1 MRLSAVDNLKV
12 ILVAWVIGG
21 HALLGY
27 AAIGG
32 WPYDE
37 VNEVTFHPGVE
48 TVLAALIGPSGLFFM
63 GTFYFMAGIFT
74 PGSIER
80 KGRQR
85 FIAERLVRLGT
96 PWVVSAVVVWPT
108 FVWIAYNG
116 AGRDVSWWQAFTGR
130 QPFLDSGSLWFV
142 GVLLIFSIAI
152 ALAPPIASVVS
163 VFGREGGRKHSRPR
177 PSLLGIGTER
187 TITPRTVVGM
197 TMIVAGTTFLTRL
210 VFPARSGQ
218 VGDLHLWWWPQCLGM
233 LLLGAIGGHKLAE
246 RVPDEI
252 YRMTRNVVVGTIAV
266 LPIAAALMGVLDL
279 AKNAEP
285 FLGGLTWQAA
295 TLALIEGILV
305 VAGSLWLIGL
315 AQRRL
320 TRQGPFAEGLA
331 RSAYVA
337 FVVQGPILLSLAT
350 ALRPLHLPAEVKAPL
365 VGAGAI
371 ALSFAIGW
379 FVTSRRGASARSS

>member
-1 MRLSAVDNLKV
+1 MESVRLSAVDNLKV

-48 TVLAALIGPSGLFFM
+48 TALAALIGPSGLFFM

-80 KGRQR
+80 KGTRR
-85 FIAERLVRLGT
+85 FITERLVRLGT

-116 AGRDVSWWQAFTGR
+116 AGQPVSWWHAFTHR
-130 QPFLDSGSLWFV
+130 DPFLDSGSLWFV
-142 GVLLIFSIAI
+142 GVLLVFSTVLALGPPVRERAI
-152 ALAPPIASVVS
+152 
-163 VFGREGGRKHSRPR
+163 
-177 PSLLGIGTER
+177 T
-187 TITPRTVVGM
+187 TRTVVGM
-197 TMIVAGTTFLTRL
+197 TVMVAGTTFLTRL

-233 LLLGAIGGHKLAE
+233 FLLGAIGGRKLAE

-252 YRMTRNVVVGTIAV
+252 YRACRNVVIGTIAV
-266 LPIAAALMGVLDL
+266 LPIAAALLGVLDL

-285 FLGGLTWQAA
+285 FLGGWRWQALM
-295 TLALIEGILV
+295 LALAEGVLV

-320 TRQGPFAEGLA
+320 TGQKPLAEGLA

-350 ALRPLHLPAEVKAPL
+350 AMRPLELPAEVKAPA

-379 FVTSRRGASARSS
+379 VVTSRRGASARSS

>member
-27 AAIGG
+27 SAIGG

-48 TVLAALIGPSGLFFM
+48 TVLAAVIGPSGLFFM

-96 PWVVSAVVVWPT
+96 PWVVSALVVWPT
-108 FVWIAYNG
+108 FVWLAYNG
-116 AGRDVSWWQAFTGR
+116 AGRDVTWWQAFTGR
-130 QPFLDSGSLWFV
+130 EPFLDSGSLWFV
-142 GVLLIFSIAI
+142 GVLLIFSVGI
-152 ALAPPIASVVS
+152 ALAPPI
-163 VFGREGGRKHSRPR
+163 RQ
-177 PSLLGIGTER
+177 R
-187 TITPRTVVGM
+187 TITTRTVLGM
-197 TMIVAGTTFLTRL
+197 TALVAGTTFLTRL

-233 LLLGAIGGHKLAE
+233 LLLGAIGGRKLAE

-252 YRMTRNVVVGTIAV
+252 YRMTRNVVIGTIAL
-266 LPIAAALMGVLDL
+266 LPVAAALLGVLDL

-285 FLGGLTWQAA
+285 FLGGWRWQAVV
-295 TLALIEGILV
+295 LALVEGILV

-320 TRQGPFAEGLA
+320 TRQGPFVEGLA

-337 FVVQGPILLSLAT
+337 FVVQGPILLALAT
-350 ALRPLHLPAEVKAPL
+350 GLRALPAPAEVKAPL

-379 FVTSRRGASARSS
+379 VVTSRRGASARSS

>member
-12 ILVAWVIGG
+12 VLVAWVIGG

-48 TVLAALIGPSGLFFM
+48 TVLAAVIGPSGLFFM
-63 GTFYFMAGIFT
+63 GTFYFMAGTFT

-85 FIAERLVRLGT
+85 FIADRLVRLGV
-96 PWVVSAVVVWPT
+96 PWVASALVVWPT
-108 FVWIAYNG
+108 FVWIAHTG
-116 AGRDVSWWQAFTGR
+116 AGRDVSWWQAFTHR
-130 QPFLDSGSLWFV
+130 DPFLDSGSLWFV
-142 GVLLIFSIAI
+142 AVLALFSTGI
-152 ALAPPIASVVS
+152 ALAPPI
-163 VFGREGGRKHSRPR
+163 RERS
-177 PSLLGIGTER
+177 
-187 TITPRTVVGM
+187 ITARTVMRMAVV
-197 TMIVAGTTFLTRL
+197 VAGATFLTRL

-233 LLLGAIGGHKLAE
+233 VLLGAIGGRKLAE

-252 YRMTRNVVVGTIAV
+252 YRMTRNVVAGTIAA
-266 LPIAAALMGVLDL
+266 LPVAAAFLGVLDL
-279 AKNAEP
+279 AKSAGP
-285 FLGGLTWQAA
+285 FLGGFTWQAA
-295 TLALIEGILV
+295 MLALVEGFLV

-320 TRQGPFAEGLA
+320 ARQGPFAEGLA

-337 FVVQGPILLSLAT
+337 FVVQGPVLLTLAT
-350 ALRPLHLPAEVKAPL
+350 GLRPLDLPAEVKAPA

>member
-1 MRLSAVDNLKV
+1 MDNLKV
-12 ILVAWVIGG
+12 VLVAWVIGG

-48 TVLAALIGPSGLFFM
+48 TVLAAVIGPSGLFFM

-74 PGSIER
+74 PGSVER
-80 KGRQR
+80 KGRVR
-85 FIAERLVRLGT
+85 FVADRVVRLGV

-108 FVWIAYNG
+108 FVWVAYNG
-116 AGRDVSWWQAFTGR
+116 AGRGVSWWHAFTHR
-130 QPFLDSGSLWFV
+130 DPFLDSGSLWFV
-142 GVLLIFSIAI
+142 GVLLVFSVIVALGPPVRQR
-152 ALAPPIASVVS
+152 ALAT
-163 VFGREGGRKHSRPR
+163 RH
-177 PSLLGIGTER
+177 L
-187 TITPRTVVGM
+187 VGM
-197 TMIVAGTTFLTRL
+197 TVVVAGTTFLTRL

-233 LLLGAIGGHKLAE
+233 FVLGAIGGRQLAE

-252 YRMTRNVVVGTIAV
+252 YRRCRDVVVGMIAL
-266 LPIAAALMGVLDL
+266 LPFAAAAMGVLDL
-279 AKNAEP
+279 AKSAEP
-285 FLGGLTWQAA
+285 FLGGWRWQAFV
-295 TLALIEGILV
+295 LAAVEGALV
-305 VAGSLWLIGL
+305 VAGSVWLVGL

-320 TRQGPFAEGLA
+320 TGQGPLAGGLA

-337 FVVQGPILLSLAT
+337 FVVQGPVLLSIAT
-350 ALRPLHLPAEVKAPL
+350 ALRPVDLPAEAKAPL

-379 FVTSRRGASARSS
+379 YVTVRRGASARSS

>member
-1 MRLSAVDNLKV
+1 METMRLSAVDNLKV

-85 FIAERLVRLGT
+85 FVAERLVRLGT
-96 PWVVSAVVVWPT
+96 PWVVSALVVWPT

-116 AGRDVSWWQAFTGR
+116 AGRDVTWWQAFTDR
-130 QPFLDSGSLWFV
+130 DPFLDSGSLWFV
-142 GVLLIFSIAI
+142 GVLLIFSVAVALLPPVRERAI
-152 ALAPPIASVVS
+152 TA
-163 VFGREGGRKHSRPR
+163 
-177 PSLLGIGTER
+177 
-187 TITPRTVVGM
+187 RTVVGM
-197 TMIVAGTTFLTRL
+197 TMVVAGATFLTRL
-210 VFPARSGQ
+210 VFPARGGQ

-233 LLLGAIGGHKLAE
+233 FLLGMIGGRKLAE

-252 YRMTRNVVVGTIAV
+252 YRLTRRVVIGTIAL
-266 LPIAAALMGVLDL
+266 LPVAAAMMGVLDL
-279 AKNAEP
+279 ARSAEP
-285 FLGGLTWQAA
+285 FLGGWRWQAMV
-295 TLALIEGILV
+295 LALVEGVLV

-320 TRQGPFAEGLA
+320 AGQGRFAEGLA

-350 ALRPLHLPAEVKAPL
+350 AMRPFELPAEVKAPV

-379 FVTSRRGASARSS
+379 YVTSRRGASARSS

>member
-1 MRLSAVDNLKV
+1 MAVAFPGTKADYGSVRLSAVDNLKV

-37 VNEVTFHPGVE
+37 VNEVTFHPATE
-48 TVLAALIGPSGLFFM
+48 TVLAALVGPSGLFFM

-80 KGRQR
+80 KGARR
-85 FIAERLVRLGT
+85 FINERLIRLGA
-96 PWVVSAVVVWPT
+96 PWVVSALVVWPT

-116 AGRDVSWWQAFTGR
+116 AGQGVSWWQAFTR
-130 QPFLDSGSLWFV
+130 RDPFLDSGSLWFV
-142 GVLLIFSIAI
+142 GVLLIFSVAV
-152 ALAPPIASVVS
+152 ALAPPI
-163 VFGREGGRKHSRPR
+163 R
-177 PSLLGIGTER
+177 ER
-187 TITPRTVVGM
+187 TITTRHVVGM
-197 TMIVAGTTFLTRL
+197 TVMVAVTTFLTRL

-233 LLLGAIGGHKLAE
+233 FLLGAIGGKKLVE
-246 RVPDEI
+246 QVPDEI
-252 YRMTRNVVVGTIAV
+252 YRSCRNVVIATIVG
-266 LPIAAALMGVLDL
+266 LPIVAAAMGVLDI
-279 AKNAEP
+279 ANNAEP
-285 FLGGLTWQAA
+285 FLGGWRWEAFL
-295 TLALIEGILV
+295 LAGAEGILV

-320 TRQGPFAEGLA
+320 TNDKPFAQGLA

-337 FVVQGPILLSLAT
+337 FVVQGPILLAVAT
-350 ALRPLHLPAEVKAPL
+350 ALRHLDLPAEVKAPL

-371 ALSFAIGW
+371 VMSFAVGW
-379 FVTSRRGASARSS
+379 YVTSRRGASARSS

>member
-12 ILVAWVIGG
+12 VLVAWVIGG

-74 PGSIER
+74 PGSIVR

-85 FIAERLVRLGT
+85 FVADRLVRLGV

-108 FVWIAYNG
+108 FVWIAYRG
-116 AGRDVSWWQAFTGR
+116 AGRNVSWWQAFTQR
-130 QPFLDSGSLWFV
+130 DPLLDSGSLWFV
-142 GVLLIFSIAI
+142 GVLLIFSV
-152 ALAPPIASVVS
+152 ALAFAPPMKERAITGRTA
-163 VFGREGGRKHSRPR
+163 FG
-177 PSLLGIGTER
+177 T
-187 TITPRTVVGM
+187 
-197 TMIVAGTTFLTRL
+197 TMVVAGTTFLTRL

-218 VGDLHLWWWPQCLGM
+218 IGDLHLWWWPQCLGM
-233 LLLGAIGGHKLAE
+233 FLLGAVGGLRLAQ
-246 RVPDEI
+246 RVPDDL
-252 YRMTRNVVVGTIAV
+252 YRTSRNVVIATIAV
-266 LPIAAALMGVLDL
+266 LPVAAALLGALDL
-279 AKNAEP
+279 AANAEP
-285 FLGGLTWQAA
+285 FLGGWRWQAA
-295 TLALIEGILV
+295 ALALVEGMLV
-305 VAGSLWLIGL
+305 VAGSLWLVGL

-320 TRQGPFAEGLA
+320 TGQGPFAEGLA

-337 FVVQGPILLSLAT
+337 FVVQGPVLLSLAT
-350 ALRPLHLPAEVKAPL
+350 AMRPFDLPAEVKAPV
-365 VGAGAI
+365 VGAGAV
-371 ALSFAIGW
+371 AVSFAIGW
-379 FVTSRRGASARSS
+379 VVTSRRGASARSS

>member
-48 TVLAALIGPSGLFFM
+48 TVLAAVIGPSGLFFM

-80 KGRQR
+80 KGRAR
-85 FIAERLVRLGT
+85 FIADRLVRLGT
-96 PWVVSAVVVWPT
+96 PWVVSALVVWPT

-116 AGRDVSWWQAFTGR
+116 AGRDVTWWQAFTGR
-130 QPFLDSGSLWFV
+130 DPFLDSGSLWFV
-142 GVLLIFSIAI
+142 GVLLVFSVGI
-152 ALAPPIASVVS
+152 ALAPPI
-163 VFGREGGRKHSRPR
+163 RERA
-177 PSLLGIGTER
+177 
-187 TITPRTVVGM
+187 ITPRTVVGM
-197 TMIVAGTTFLTRL
+197 TVVVAGTTFLTRL

-233 LLLGAIGGHKLAE
+233 VLLGAIGGRKLAE

-252 YRMTRNVVVGTIAV
+252 YRMTRTVVVGTIAL
-266 LPIAAALMGVLDL
+266 LPVAAALMGVLDL
-279 AKNAEP
+279 AKSAEP
-285 FLGGLTWQAA
+285 FLGGWRWQAA
-295 TLALIEGILV
+295 VLAVVEGVLV

-320 TRQGPFAEGLA
+320 TRQGPLRQGLA

-337 FVVQGPILLSLAT
+337 FVVQGPVLLLLAT
-350 ALRPLHLPAEVKAPL
+350 GLRPLDVPAEVKAPL

-371 ALSFAIGW
+371 AVSFAVGW

>member
-1 MRLSAVDNLKV
+1 MKTMRLSAVDNLKV

-48 TVLAALIGPSGLFFM
+48 TVLAAVIGPSGLFFM

-74 PGSIER
+74 PSSVER
-80 KGRQR
+80 KGARR
-85 FIAERLVRLGT
+85 FVAERLVRLGT
-96 PWVVSAVVVWPT
+96 PWVVSALVVWPT
-108 FVWIAYNG
+108 FVWIAYTG
-116 AGRDVSWWQAFTGR
+116 AGRDVSWWHAFTHR
-130 QPFLDSGSLWFV
+130 DPLLDSGSLWFV
-142 GVLLIFSIAI
+142 GVLLVFSVAV
-152 ALAPPIASVVS
+152 AFAPPI
-163 VFGREGGRKHSRPR
+163 RERA
-177 PSLLGIGTER
+177 
-187 TITPRTVVGM
+187 ITTRHVVGM
-197 TMIVAGTTFLTRL
+197 TMIVAGTTFVTRL

-233 LLLGAIGGHKLAE
+233 FLLGAIGGRKLAE

-252 YRMTRNVVVGTIAV
+252 YRMCRNVVIGTIAV
-266 LPIAAALMGVLDL
+266 LPVAAAMLGVLDL
-279 AKNAEP
+279 AKSAEP
-285 FLGGLTWQAA
+285 FLGGWKWQAA
-295 TLALIEGILV
+295 VLALVEGVLV

-320 TRQGPFAEGLA
+320 AGQGRFAEGLA

-337 FVVQGPILLSLAT
+337 FVVQGPILLALAT
-350 ALRPLHLPAEVKAPL
+350 GLRPLDLPAEVKAPV

-379 FVTSRRGASARSS
+379 YVTSRRGASARSS

>member
-1 MRLSAVDNLKV
+1 MDRVRLSAVDNLKV

-27 AAIGG
+27 SAIGG

-48 TVLAALIGPSGLFFM
+48 TALAALIGPSGLFFM

-85 FIAERLVRLGT
+85 FITERLVRLGT
-96 PWVVSAVVVWPT
+96 PWVVSAVLVWPT

-116 AGRDVSWWQAFTGR
+116 AGQNVSWWHAFTHR
-130 QPFLDSGSLWFV
+130 DPLLDSGSLWFV
-142 GVLLIFSIAI
+142 GVLLVFSVAV
-152 ALAPPIASVVS
+152 AFGPPVEQ
-163 VFGREGGRKHSRPR
+163 RR
-177 PSLLGIGTER
+177 
-187 TITPRTVVGM
+187 ITPGTVVGM
-197 TMIVAGTTFLTRL
+197 TVIVAGTTFLTRL

-233 LLLGAIGGHKLAE
+233 FLLGAIGGRELAE

-252 YRMTRNVVVGTIAV
+252 YRLSRNVVVGIIAV
-266 LPIAAALMGVLDL
+266 LPVAAAFLGVLDL
-279 AKNAEP
+279 AENAEP
-285 FLGGLTWQAA
+285 FLGGFTWQAA
-295 TLALIEGILV
+295 TLALVEGVLV

-320 TRQGPFAEGLA
+320 TGQGPFAEGLA
-331 RSAYVA
+331 RSAYAA

-350 ALRPLHLPAEVKAPL
+350 AVRPLELPAEVKAPV

-371 ALSFAIGW
+371 AVSFAIGW

>member
-48 TVLAALIGPSGLFFM
+48 TVLAAVVGPSGLFFM
-63 GTFYFMAGIFT
+63 GTFYFMAGIFMAGIFT
-74 PGSIER
+74 PGSVAR
-80 KGRQR
+80 KGRRR
-85 FIAERLVRLGT
+85 FVVERLARLGV
-96 PWVVSAVVVWPT
+96 PWVVTALVVWPT

-116 AGRDVSWWQAFTGR
+116 AGRQVSWWQAFTDR
-130 QPFLDSGSLWFV
+130 KPFLDSGSLWFV
-142 GVLLIFSIAI
+142 GVLLIFSIGV
-152 ALAPPIASVVS
+152 ALAPPL
-163 VFGREGGRKHSRPR
+163 K
-177 PSLLGIGTER
+177 ER
-187 TITPRTVVGM
+187 AITATHVVGM
-197 TMIVAGTTFLTRL
+197 TVVVAGTTFLTRL

-233 LLLGAIGGHKLAE
+233 FLLGAIGGRKLAE

-252 YRMTRNVVVGTIAV
+252 YRLTRGVVIGTIAL
-266 LPIAAALMGVLDL
+266 LPVAAALMGVLDL
-279 AKNAEP
+279 AESAEP
-285 FLGGLTWQAA
+285 FLGGFRWQAA
-295 TLALIEGILV
+295 VLALVEGTLV

-320 TRQGPFAEGLA
+320 TGQGPLAEGLA

-350 ALRPLHLPAEVKAPL
+350 ALRPLDLPAEVKAPV
-365 VGAGAI
+365 VGAGAV
-371 ALSFAIGW
+371 AVAFAIGW
-379 FVTSRRGASARSS
+379 LVTSRRGASARSS

>member
-1 MRLSAVDNLKV
+1 MERVRVSAVDNLKV

-37 VNEVTFHPGVE
+37 VNEVTFRPGVE

-80 KGRQR
+80 KGAGR
-85 FIAERLVRLGT
+85 FITERLIRLGT
-96 PWVVSAVVVWPT
+96 PWIVSAVVVWPT

-116 AGRDVSWWQAFTGR
+116 AGRSVSWWHAFTHR
-130 QPFLDSGSLWFV
+130 DPFLDSGSLWFV

-152 ALAPPIASVVS
+152 ALGPPI
-163 VFGREGGRKHSRPR
+163 K
-177 PSLLGIGTER
+177 ER
-187 TITPRTVVGM
+187 AITPKTVVGM
-197 TMIVAGTTFLTRL
+197 TMMVAGTTFLTRL

-252 YRMTRNVVVGTIAV
+252 YRMTRNVVIATIAV
-266 LPIAAALMGVLDL
+266 LPIAAALLGVLDL
-279 AKNAEP
+279 ARNADP
-285 FLGGLTWQAA
+285 FLGGFTWQALA
-295 TLALIEGILV
+295 LALIEGILV

-337 FVVQGPILLSLAT
+337 FVVQGPVLLSLAT
-350 ALRPLHLPAEVKAPL
+350 AMRPLELPAEAKAPL

-371 ALSFAIGW
+371 ALSFGIGW
-379 FVTSRRGASARSS
+379 YVTSRRGASARSS

>member
-1 MRLSAVDNLKV
+1 MESVRLSAVDNLKV

-37 VNEVTFHPGVE
+37 VNEVTLHPGVE
-48 TVLAALIGPSGLFFM
+48 IALAAVIGPSGLFFM

-74 PGSIER
+74 PDSIER
-80 KGRQR
+80 KGRRR
-85 FIAERLVRLGT
+85 FIAERLIRLGT
-96 PWVVSAVVVWPT
+96 PWVVSAVVIWPT

-116 AGRDVSWWQAFTGR
+116 AGRDVSWWHAFTHR
-130 QPFLDSGSLWFV
+130 DPLLDSGSLWFV
-142 GVLLIFSIAI
+142 GVLVFFSIAVS
-152 ALAPPIASVVS
+152 LAPPI
-163 VFGREGGRKHSRPR
+163 RQ
-177 PSLLGIGTER
+177 R
-187 TITPRTVVGM
+187 TITTGTVVGM
-197 TMIVAGTTFLTRL
+197 TLMVAGTTFLTRL

-233 LLLGAIGGHKLAE
+233 FLLGAIGGRKLAE

-252 YRMTRNVVVGTIAV
+252 YRACRNVVIGTFVV
-266 LPIAAALMGVLDL
+266 LPVAAAMLGVLDL
-279 AKNAEP
+279 ARNAGP
-285 FLGGLTWQAA
+285 FLGGWTWQALG
-295 TLALIEGILV
+295 LALVEGILV

-320 TRQGPFAEGLA
+320 AGQGPFTEGLA

-350 ALRPLHLPAEVKAPL
+350 ALRPLQLPAEVKAPL

-379 FVTSRRGASARSS
+379 YVTSRRGASARSS

>member
-37 VNEVTFHPGVE
+37 VNEVTFHPGAE
-48 TVLAALIGPSGLFFM
+48 TVLAALVGPSGLFFM
-63 GTFYFMAGIFT
+63 GTFYFVAGIFT

-80 KGRQR
+80 KGRRR
-85 FIAERLVRLGT
+85 FIADRLVRLGT

-116 AGRDVSWWQAFTGR
+116 ADRDVSWWQAFTDR
-130 QPFLDSGSLWFV
+130 RPFLDSGSLWFV

-152 ALAPPIASVVS
+152 ALAPPM
-163 VFGREGGRKHSRPR
+163 K
-177 PSLLGIGTER
+177 ER
-187 TITPRTVVGM
+187 AITPRTLVGM

-233 LLLGAIGGHKLAE
+233 LLLGAIGGRKLAE

-252 YRMTRNVVVGTIAV
+252 YRMTRNVVIGTIAV
-266 LPIAAALMGVLDL
+266 LPVAAAFMGVLDL
-279 AKNAEP
+279 ARNAEP
-285 FLGGLTWQAA
+285 FLGGWRWQAA
-295 TLALIEGILV
+295 ALALIEGILV

-337 FVVQGPILLSLAT
+337 FVVQGPILLALAT
-350 ALRPLHLPAEVKAPL
+350 GLRPLDLAAEVKAPL

-371 ALSFAIGW
+371 VLSFWIGW
-379 FVTSRRGASARSS
+379 YVTSRRGASARSS

>member
-1 MRLSAVDNLKV
+1 MECVRLSAVDNLKV

-27 AAIGG
+27 AAVGG

-80 KGRQR
+80 KGSRR
-85 FIAERLVRLGT
+85 FIAERLLRLGT
-96 PWVVSAVVVWPT
+96 PWVVTALVVWPT

-116 AGRDVSWWQAFTGR
+116 AGQPVSWWHAFTHR
-130 QPFLDSGSLWFV
+130 DPFLDSGSLWFV
-142 GVLLIFSIAI
+142 GVLLIFSIAV
-152 ALAPPIASVVS
+152 ALVPPV
-163 VFGREGGRKHSRPR
+163 K
-177 PSLLGIGTER
+177 ER
-187 TITPRTVVGM
+187 TITPRTVLSM
-197 TMIVAGTTFLTRL
+197 TMLVAGTTFLTRL

-233 LLLGAIGGHKLAE
+233 FLLGAIGGRKLAE

-252 YRMTRNVVVGTIAV
+252 YRMCRNVVIGTVVV
-266 LPIAAALMGVLDL
+266 LPIAAAFLGVLDL
-279 AKNAEP
+279 AENAEP
-285 FLGGLTWQAA
+285 FLGGWKWQAFA
-295 TLALIEGILV
+295 LALVEGILV

-320 TRQGPFAEGLA
+320 TGQGPFTEGLA

-350 ALRPLHLPAEVKAPL
+350 AMRPLELPAEVKAPV

-371 ALSFAIGW
+371 AVSFAIGW
-379 FVTSRRGASARSS
+379 YVTSRRGASARSS

>member
-48 TVLAALIGPSGLFFM
+48 TVLAAVIGPSGLFFM

-85 FIAERLVRLGT
+85 FVADRFVRLGT
-96 PWVVSAVVVWPT
+96 PWVVSALAVWPT

-116 AGRDVSWWQAFTGR
+116 AGREVSWWQAFTDR
-130 QPFLDSGSLWFV
+130 DPFLDSGSLWFV
-142 GVLLIFSIAI
+142 GVLLIFSVGI
-152 ALAPPIASVVS
+152 ALAPPI
-163 VFGREGGRKHSRPR
+163 RERV
-177 PSLLGIGTER
+177 
-187 TITPRTVVGM
+187 ITTRTVVGM
-197 TMIVAGTTFLTRL
+197 TALVAGTTFLTRL

-233 LLLGAIGGHKLAE
+233 LVLGAIGGRKLAE

-252 YRMTRNVVVGTIAV
+252 YRLTRNVVIGTIAV
-266 LPIAAALMGVLDL
+266 LPIAAATMGVLDL
-279 AKNAEP
+279 AASAGP
-285 FLGGLTWQAA
+285 FLGGFTWQAA
-295 TLALIEGILV
+295 TLALVEGILV

-315 AQRRL
+315 AQRKL
-320 TRQGPFAEGLA
+320 TRQGPFTDGLA

-337 FVVQGPILLSLAT
+337 FVVQGPILLALAT
-350 ALRPLHLPAEVKAPL
+350 GLRPLDLPAELKAPL

-371 ALSFAIGW
+371 VLSFAIGW
-379 FVTSRRGASARSS
+379 VVTSRRGASTRSS

>member
-27 AAIGG
+27 AAVGG

-37 VNEVTFHPGVE
+37 VNEVTFDPGVE
-48 TVLAALIGPSGLFFM
+48 TALAALIGPSGLFFM

-80 KGRQR
+80 KGRAR
-85 FIAERLVRLGT
+85 FITDRLIRLGT
-96 PWVVSAVVVWPT
+96 PWIVSAVLVWPT

-116 AGRDVSWWQAFTGR
+116 AGQNVSWWHAFTHR
-130 QPFLDSGSLWFV
+130 DPFLDSGSLWFV
-142 GVLLIFSIAI
+142 GVLLIFSIAV
-152 ALAPPIASVVS
+152 AFGPPIKERVITT
-163 VFGREGGRKHSRPR
+163 KH
-177 PSLLGIGTER
+177 
-187 TITPRTVVGM
+187 VVGM
-197 TMIVAGTTFLTRL
+197 TMVVAGATFLTRL

-233 LLLGAIGGHKLAE
+233 FLLGAIGGRKLAE

-252 YRMTRNVVVGTIAV
+252 YKATRNVVVATIAV
-266 LPIAAALMGVLDL
+266 LPVAAVLLGVLDL
-279 AKNAEP
+279 SKNADP
-285 FLGGLTWQAA
+285 FLGGWRWQAFV
-295 TLALIEGILV
+295 LAAIEGILV

-320 TRQGPFAEGLA
+320 TGQGPFTEGLA

-337 FVVQGPILLSLAT
+337 FVVQGPILLCLAT
-350 ALRPLHLPAEVKAPL
+350 ALRPLDLPAELKAPL

-371 ALSFAIGW
+371 VVSFAIGW
-379 FVTSRRGASARSS
+379 YVTSRRAASARSS

>member
-1 MRLSAVDNLKV
+1 MECVRLSAVDNLKV

-48 TVLAALIGPSGLFFM
+48 TALAALIGPSGLFFM

-74 PGSIER
+74 PSSIER
-80 KGRQR
+80 KGTRR

-116 AGRDVSWWQAFTGR
+116 AGQPVSWWHAFTHR
-130 QPFLDSGSLWFV
+130 DPFLDSGSLWFV
-142 GVLLIFSIAI
+142 GVLLVFSTVLALGPPVAERAI
-152 ALAPPIASVVS
+152 
-163 VFGREGGRKHSRPR
+163 
-177 PSLLGIGTER
+177 T
-187 TITPRTVVGM
+187 TRTVVGM
-197 TMIVAGTTFLTRL
+197 TMMVAGTTFLTRL

-233 LLLGAIGGHKLAE
+233 FLLGAIGGRKLAE

-252 YRMTRNVVVGTIAV
+252 YRACRNVVIGTIAV
-266 LPIAAALMGVLDL
+266 LPVAAALLGVLDL

-285 FLGGLTWQAA
+285 FLGGWRWQALM
-295 TLALIEGILV
+295 LALAEGVLV

-320 TRQGPFAEGLA
+320 TGQKPFAEGLA

-350 ALRPLHLPAEVKAPL
+350 AMRPLDLPAEVKAPV

-371 ALSFAIGW
+371 VLSFAIGW
-379 FVTSRRGASARSS
+379 IVTSRRGASARSS

>member
-37 VNEVTFHPGVE
+37 VNEVTFHSGVE
-48 TVLAALIGPSGLFFM
+48 TALAAVIGPSGLFFM

-96 PWVVSAVVVWPT
+96 PWVVTALVVWPT

-116 AGRDVSWWQAFTGR
+116 AGENVSWWHAFTHR
-130 QPFLDSGSLWFV
+130 NPLLDSGSLWFV
-142 GVLLIFSIAI
+142 GVLLIFSV
-152 ALAPPIASVVS
+152 ALAFAPPVQ
-163 VFGREGGRKHSRPR
+163 
-177 PSLLGIGTER
+177 ER
-187 TITPRTVVGM
+187 TITTRTVLSM

-233 LLLGAIGGHKLAE
+233 FLLGAIGGRKLAE
-246 RVPDEI
+246 RVPDDI
-252 YRMTRNVVVGTIAV
+252 YRASRNVVVATIVV
-266 LPIAAALMGVLDL
+266 LPLGAALLGVLDL
-279 AKNAEP
+279 AHNADP
-285 FLGGLTWQAA
+285 FLGGWRWQALV
-295 TLALIEGILV
+295 LALVEGILV

-320 TRQGPFAEGLA
+320 TGQGPFTEGLA

-350 ALRPLHLPAEVKAPL
+350 ALRPLAMPAEVKAPV

-371 ALSFAIGW
+371 AVSFAIGW
-379 FVTSRRGASARSS
+379 YVTSRRGASTRSS

>member
-1 MRLSAVDNLKV
+1 MERVRLSAVDNLKV

-80 KGRQR
+80 KGAGR
-85 FIAERLVRLGT
+85 FIVDRLVRLGT
-96 PWVVSAVVVWPT
+96 PWIVSAVVVWPT
-108 FVWIAYNG
+108 FVWIAYHG
-116 AGRDVSWWQAFTGR
+116 AGQSVSWWHAFTHR
-130 QPFLDSGSLWFV
+130 SPFLDSGSLWFV
-142 GVLLIFSIAI
+142 GVLLIFSIAV
-152 ALAPPIASVVS
+152 ALVPPVKTRAITTTAVVS
-163 VFGREGGRKHSRPR
+163 
-177 PSLLGIGTER
+177 
-187 TITPRTVVGM
+187 M

-233 LLLGAIGGHKLAE
+233 FLLGAIGGRMLAE

-252 YRMTRNVVVGTIAV
+252 YKASRNVVIGMVVV
-266 LPIAAALMGVLDL
+266 LPIAAAFLGVLDL
-279 AKNAEP
+279 AGNTEP
-285 FLGGLTWQAA
+285 FLGGWTWQAA
-295 TLALIEGILV
+295 ALALTEGILV
-305 VAGSLWLIGL
+305 LAGSLWLIGL

-320 TRQGPFAEGLA
+320 TGQGPFAEGLA

-337 FVVQGPILLSLAT
+337 FVVQGPILLGLAT
-350 ALRPLHLPAEVKAPL
+350 ALRPLDLPAEVKAPL

-379 FVTSRRGASARSS
+379 YVTSRRGASARSS

>member
-27 AAIGG
+27 AAVGG

-48 TVLAALIGPSGLFFM
+48 TVLAALVGPSGLFFM

-85 FIAERLVRLGT
+85 FVAERFVRLGA
-96 PWVVSAVVVWPT
+96 PWVVSALVVWPT

-116 AGRDVSWWQAFTGR
+116 AGRNVSWWQAFTDR

-142 GVLLIFSIAI
+142 GVLLIFSVAV
-152 ALAPPIASVVS
+152 ALVPPV
-163 VFGREGGRKHSRPR
+163 R
-177 PSLLGIGTER
+177 ER
-187 TITPRTVVGM
+187 TITARTVVGM
-197 TMIVAGTTFLTRL
+197 TVAVAGTTFLTRL

-233 LLLGAIGGHKLAE
+233 FLLGMIGGRKLAE

-252 YRMTRNVVVGTIAV
+252 YRMTRNVVIGTIAV
-266 LPIAAALMGVLDL
+266 LPVAAAMMGVLDL
-279 AKNAEP
+279 AAGAEP
-285 FLGGLTWQAA
+285 FLGGLRWQAL
-295 TLALIEGILV
+295 TLALVEGVLV

-320 TRQGPFAEGLA
+320 AGQGRFTEWLA

-350 ALRPLHLPAEVKAPL
+350 AMRPFDLPAELKAPV

>member
-80 KGRQR
+80 KGARR
-85 FIAERLVRLGT
+85 FVAERLVRLGV
-96 PWVVSAVVVWPT
+96 PWVVTALVVWPT

-116 AGRDVSWWQAFTGR
+116 AGQNVSWWHAFTHR
-130 QPFLDSGSLWFV
+130 DPLLDSGSLWFV
-142 GVLLIFSIAI
+142 GVLLIFSIAL
-152 ALAPPIASVVS
+152 ALVPPVKERVITTRIVVS
-163 VFGREGGRKHSRPR
+163 M
-177 PSLLGIGTER
+177 
-187 TITPRTVVGM
+187 TV
-197 TMIVAGTTFLTRL
+197 IVAGTTFLTRL

-218 VGDLHLWWWPQCLGM
+218 IGDLHLWWWPQCLGM
-233 LLLGAIGGHKLAE
+233 FLLGAIGGRELAE
-246 RVPDEI
+246 RVPDDI
-252 YRMTRNVVVGTIAV
+252 YRFARAVVAGTIAV
-266 LPIAAALMGVLDL
+266 LPVAAAFLGVLDL
-279 AKNAEP
+279 AQNAEP
-285 FLGGLTWQAA
+285 FLGGFTWQALV
-295 TLALIEGILV
+295 LALVEGILV

-320 TRQGPFAEGLA
+320 TGQGHFTEGLA

-350 ALRPLHLPAEVKAPL
+350 ALRPLQLPAEIKAPA

>member
-1 MRLSAVDNLKV
+1 MERVRLSAVDNLKV

-27 AAIGG
+27 AAVGG

-48 TVLAALIGPSGLFFM
+48 TVLAVLIGPSGLFFM

-85 FIAERLVRLGT
+85 FVAERLVRLGT
-96 PWVVSAVVVWPT
+96 PWVVSAVVIWPT

-116 AGRDVSWWQAFTGR
+116 AGQDVSWWEAFTHR
-130 QPFLDSGSLWFV
+130 DPFLDSGSLWFV
-142 GVLLIFSIAI
+142 GVLLVFSIAM
-152 ALAPPIASVVS
+152 AFLPPI
-163 VFGREGGRKHSRPR
+163 K
-177 PSLLGIGTER
+177 ER
-187 TITPRTVVGM
+187 AITTGTVVGM
-197 TMIVAGTTFLTRL
+197 TVLVAGTTFLTRL

-233 LLLGAIGGHKLAE
+233 FLLGAIGGRKLAE
-246 RVPDEI
+246 RVPDDI
-252 YRMTRNVVVGTIAV
+252 YKACRNVVIATIAV
-266 LPIAAALMGVLDL
+266 LPFAAALLGVLDL

-285 FLGGLTWQAA
+285 FLGGWRWQALS
-295 TLALIEGILV
+295 LALTEGILV

-315 AQRRL
+315 AQRRM
-320 TRQGPFAEGLA
+320 TGQGPFTEGLA
-331 RSAYVA
+331 RSAYAA
-337 FVVQGPILLSLAT
+337 FIVQGPILLSLAT
-350 ALRPLHLPAEVKAPL
+350 AVRPLDLPAEVKAPV
-365 VGAGAI
+365 VGGGAI
-371 ALSFAIGW
+371 VLAFAIGW
-379 FVTSRRGASARSS
+379 AVTSRRGASARSS

>member
-1 MRLSAVDNLKV
+1 VRLSAVDNLKV

-37 VNEVTFHPGVE
+37 VNEVTFHPGAE

-85 FIAERLVRLGT
+85 FIADRLVRLGT
-96 PWVVSAVVVWPT
+96 PWVVSAVIIWPT
-108 FVWIAYNG
+108 FIWIAYNG
-116 AGRDVSWWQAFTGR
+116 AGQPVSWWHAFTHR
-130 QPFLDSGSLWFV
+130 EPLLDSGSLWFV
-142 GVLLIFSIAI
+142 GALLIFSIAL
-152 ALAPPIASVVS
+152 ALAPAI
-163 VFGREGGRKHSRPR
+163 RERA
-177 PSLLGIGTER
+177 
-187 TITPRTVVGM
+187 ITTRTVVGM
-197 TMIVAGTTFLTRL
+197 TLMVAGTTFLTRL

-218 VGDLHLWWWPQCLGM
+218 VGDLHLWWWPQCIGM
-233 LLLGAIGGHKLAE
+233 FLLGAIGGRKLAE
-246 RVPDEI
+246 RVPDDI
-252 YRMTRNVVVGTIAV
+252 YKASRNVVIATIAA
-266 LPIAAALMGVLDL
+266 LPVAAGFLGVLDL
-279 AKNAEP
+279 ANDAEP
-285 FLGGLTWQAA
+285 FLGGWRWQAA
-295 TLALIEGILV
+295 ALALTEGILV
-305 VAGSLWLIGL
+305 VAGSVWLIGL

-320 TRQGPFAEGLA
+320 TGQGPFTEGLA

-337 FVVQGPILLSLAT
+337 FIVQGPILLSLAT
-350 ALRPLHLPAEVKAPL
+350 AMRPLQLPAEVKAPL

-379 FVTSRRGASARSS
+379 YVTSRRGASARSS

>member
-12 ILVAWVIGG
+12 VLVAWVICG

-63 GTFYFMAGIFT
+63 GTFYFMAGSFT
-74 PGSIER
+74 PGSLER

-85 FIAERLVRLGT
+85 FVADRLVRLGV

-108 FVWIAYNG
+108 FVWIAYRG
-116 AGRDVSWWQAFTGR
+116 AGQDVSWWQAFTR
-130 QPFLDSGSLWFV
+130 RDPLLDSGSLWFV
-142 GVLLIFSIAI
+142 GVLLIFSV
-152 ALAPPIASVVS
+152 ALAFAPPVKERAITGRTA
-163 VFGREGGRKHSRPR
+163 FG
-177 PSLLGIGTER
+177 T
-187 TITPRTVVGM
+187 
-197 TMIVAGTTFLTRL
+197 TMVVAGTTFLTRL

-218 VGDLHLWWWPQCLGM
+218 IGDLHLWWWPQCLGM
-233 LLLGAIGGHKLAE
+233 FLLGAVGGLTLAQ
-246 RVPDEI
+246 RVPDDL
-252 YRMTRNVVVGTIAV
+252 YRTSRNVVVATIAV
-266 LPIAAALMGVLDL
+266 LPVAAALFGVLDL
-279 AKNAEP
+279 AANAEP
-285 FLGGLTWQAA
+285 FLGGWRWQVAA
-295 TLALIEGILV
+295 LALVEGVLV
-305 VAGSLWLIGL
+305 VAGSLWLVGL

-320 TRQGPFAEGLA
+320 TGQGPFTQGLA

-337 FVVQGPILLSLAT
+337 FVVQGPVLLGLAT
-350 ALRPLHLPAEVKAPL
+350 AMRPFDLPAEVKAPV

-371 ALSFAIGW
+371 VVSFAIGW
-379 FVTSRRGASARSS
+379 VVTSRRGASARSS

>member
-1 MRLSAVDNLKV
+1 MDRVRLSAVDNLKV

-48 TVLAALIGPSGLFFM
+48 TVLAALVGPSGLFFM

-80 KGRQR
+80 KGTAK

-96 PWVVSAVVVWPT
+96 PWVVSALLVWPT

-116 AGRDVSWWQAFTGR
+116 AGQDVSWWHVFTHR
-130 QPFLDSGSLWFV
+130 NPLLDSGSLWFV
-142 GVLLIFSIAI
+142 GVLLIFSIAV
-152 ALAPPIASVVS
+152 ALAPPIKQA
-163 VFGREGGRKHSRPR
+163 R
-177 PSLLGIGTER
+177 
-187 TITPRTVVGM
+187 ITTRHVVGM
-197 TMIVAGTTFLTRL
+197 TMIVVGTTFLTRL

-233 LLLGAIGGHKLAE
+233 FLLGAIGGRKLAE
-246 RVPDEI
+246 RVPEEI
-252 YRMTRNVVVGTIAV
+252 YRMCRNVVIATIAA
-266 LPIAAALMGVLDL
+266 LPVAAALMGVLDL
-279 AKNAEP
+279 AKSAEP
-285 FLGGLTWQAA
+285 FLGGWRWQALV
-295 TLALIEGILV
+295 LAAIEGTLV

-320 TRQGPFAEGLA
+320 TGQGPLAQGLA

-337 FVVQGPILLSLAT
+337 FVVQGPILLAIAT
-350 ALRPLHLPAEVKAPL
+350 AMRPLDLSAEAKALL
-365 VGAGAI
+365 VGTTAI
-371 ALSFAIGW
+371 AASFAIGW
-379 FVTSRRGASARSS
+379 VVTSRRGASARSS

>member
-1 MRLSAVDNLKV
+1 MESVRLSAVDNLKV

-74 PGSIER
+74 PDSIER
-80 KGRQR
+80 KGTGK

-96 PWVVSAVVVWPT
+96 PWVVSALVVWPT
-108 FVWIAYNG
+108 FVWIAYNA
-116 AGRDVSWWQAFTGR
+116 AGWDVSWWHAFTHR
-130 QPFLDSGSLWFV
+130 DPFLDSGSLWFV
-142 GVLLIFSIAI
+142 GALLIFSIAV
-152 ALAPPIASVVS
+152 ALAPPI
-163 VFGREGGRKHSRPR
+163 RERA
-177 PSLLGIGTER
+177 
-187 TITPRTVVGM
+187 ITPRTVVGM
-197 TMIVAGTTFLTRL
+197 TVLVAGTTFLTRL

-218 VGDLHLWWWPQCLGM
+218 VGDLHLWWWPQCVGM
-233 LLLGAIGGHKLAE
+233 FLLGAIGGRALAR

-252 YRMTRNVVVGTIAV
+252 YRLSRNVVVATIAV
-266 LPIAAALMGVLDL
+266 LPVAAALLGVLDL
-279 AKNAEP
+279 ARSAEP
-285 FLGGLTWQAA
+285 FLGGWRWQALV
-295 TLALIEGILV
+295 LASIEGVLV
-305 VAGSLWLIGL
+305 VAGSLWLVGL

-320 TRQGPFAEGLA
+320 TGQGAFAEGLA

-337 FVVQGPILLSLAT
+337 FVVQGPILLALAT
-350 ALRPLHLPAEVKAPL
+350 AMRPLQLPAEVKAPV

-379 FVTSRRGASARSS
+379 VVTSRRGASARSS

>member
-1 MRLSAVDNLKV
+1 MERVRLSAVDNLKV

-48 TVLAALIGPSGLFFM
+48 TALAALIGPSGLFFM

-74 PGSIER
+74 PSSIER

-85 FIAERLVRLGT
+85 FIAERLVRLGV
-96 PWVVSAVVVWPT
+96 PWVVSAVLIWPT

-116 AGRDVSWWQAFTGR
+116 AGKQVSWWHAFTHR
-130 QPFLDSGSLWFV
+130 HPFLDSGSLWFV
-142 GVLLIFSIAI
+142 GALLIFSIAVT
-152 ALAPPIASVVS
+152 LGPPI
-163 VFGREGGRKHSRPR
+163 K
-177 PSLLGIGTER
+177 ER
-187 TITPRTVVGM
+187 VITTRHVVGM
-197 TMIVAGTTFLTRL
+197 TMVVAGTTFLTRL

-218 VGDLHLWWWPQCLGM
+218 IGDLHLWWWPQCVGM
-233 LLLGAIGGHKLAE
+233 FLLGAIGGRKLAE

-252 YRMTRNVVVGTIAV
+252 YKMTRNVVIATIAV
-266 LPIAAALMGVLDL
+266 LPIAAAFLGVLDL
-279 AKNAEP
+279 ARNAEP
-285 FLGGLTWQAA
+285 FLGGWRWQAFA
-295 TLALIEGILV
+295 LALIEGILV

-320 TRQGPFAEGLA
+320 TGQGPFAEGLA

-337 FVVQGPILLSLAT
+337 FIVQGPILLSFAT
-350 ALRPLHLPAEVKAPL
+350 AMRPLELPAEVKAPL

-379 FVTSRRGASARSS
+379 YVTSRRGASARSS

>member
-1 MRLSAVDNLKV
+1 MERVRLSAVDNLKV

-48 TVLAALIGPSGLFFM
+48 TVLAAVIGPSGLFFM

-85 FIAERLVRLGT
+85 FVVDRLVRLGT
-96 PWVVSAVVVWPT
+96 PWLVSAVLVWPT

-116 AGRDVSWWQAFTGR
+116 AGQDVSWWHAFTHR
-130 QPFLDSGSLWFV
+130 DPLLDSGSLWFV
-142 GVLLIFSIAI
+142 GALLIFSIAI
-152 ALAPPIASVVS
+152 AFAPPI
-163 VFGREGGRKHSRPR
+163 KQH
-177 PSLLGIGTER
+177 
-187 TITPRTVVGM
+187 TITTRTVVGM
-197 TMIVAGTTFLTRL
+197 TMVVAGTTFLTRL

-252 YRMTRNVVVGTIAV
+252 YRMTRNVVVATIAV

-279 AKNAEP
+279 SKNAEP
-285 FLGGLTWQAA
+285 FLGGWRWQALV
-295 TLALIEGILV
+295 LALIEGVLV
-305 VAGSLWLIGL
+305 VAGSVWLIGL

-320 TRQGPFAEGLA
+320 NTQGPFTEGLA

-337 FVVQGPILLSLAT
+337 FIVQGPILLSLAT
-350 ALRPLHLPAEVKAPL
+350 ALRPLELPAEVKAPL

-379 FVTSRRGASARSS
+379 VVTSRRGASARSS

>member
-1 MRLSAVDNLKV
+1 MESVRLSAVDNLKV

-48 TVLAALIGPSGLFFM
+48 TVLAALVGPSGLFFM

-80 KGRQR
+80 KGRRR
-85 FIAERLVRLGT
+85 FIVERLFRLGV
-96 PWVVSAVVVWPT
+96 PWVVSALVVWPT
-108 FVWIAYNG
+108 FVWLAYTG
-116 AGRDVSWWQAFTGR
+116 AGRDVSWWQAFTDR
-130 QPFLDSGSLWFV
+130 RPFLDSGSLWFV
-142 GVLLIFSIAI
+142 GVLLVFSIGI
-152 ALAPPIASVVS
+152 ALAPPI
-163 VFGREGGRKHSRPR
+163 RERA
-177 PSLLGIGTER
+177 
-187 TITPRTVVGM
+187 ITPRTVVGM
-197 TMIVAGTTFLTRL
+197 TVIVAGTTFLTRL

-233 LLLGAIGGHKLAE
+233 LLLGAIGGRTLAE

-252 YRMTRNVVVGTIAV
+252 YRMTRTVVVGTIAL
-266 LPIAAALMGVLDL
+266 LPVAAALMGVLDL
-279 AKNAEP
+279 AKSAEP
-285 FLGGLTWQAA
+285 FLGGWRWQAA
-295 TLALIEGILV
+295 ALALVEGVLV

-320 TRQGPFAEGLA
+320 TRQGPFSEGLA

-337 FVVQGPILLSLAT
+337 FVVQGPVLLVLAT
-350 ALRPLHLPAEVKAPL
+350 ALRPLQAPAELKAPL

-379 FVTSRRGASARSS
+379 YVTSRRGASARSS